1 MDIGTLKK
9 VAPAPAKELCE
20 DLQLDDEAKAF
31 LLEGQDVQ
39 AYIKGLIDAGM
50 LEAACKVLA
59 RALPRREAVWW
70 ACVCARR
77 ALPTDAPAQL
87 AQTLAAAEAWVYK
100 PADEIRRGAYAKA
113 EEVGLLTPSAWAA
126 MAAFW
131 ADGSMGPPD
140 APAVPAPAHL
150 TAIAVG
156 GAMALAAVA
165 DPEPDNI
172 MAAWESFL
180 TRGLDIAQGGNGRL
194 PDDPPAQAA
203 G

>member
-9 VAPAPAKELCE
+9 VAPAPAKELCAE
-20 DLQLDDEAKAF
+20 LQLEDEAKAI

-39 AYIKGLIDAGM
+39 AFIKGLIDAGM

-70 ACVCARR
+70 ACLCARC
-77 ALPTDAPAQL
+77 AMPPDAPDQL

-100 PADEIRRGAYAKA
+100 PADDIRRAAYAKA
-113 EEVGLLTPSAWAA
+113 EAIGLLTPPAWAA
-126 MAAFW
+126 MAAYW
-131 ADGSMGPPD
+131 ADGSMAPPD
-140 APAVPAPAHL
+140 APMVPAPAHL

-156 GAMALAAVA
+156 GAMALAAVV
-165 DPEPDNI
+165 DPAPDKI
-172 MAAWESFL
+172 PAAWEGFL

-194 PDDPPAQAA
+194 PDDPPAQSA

>member
-9 VAPAPAKELCE
+9 VAPAPAKELCA
-20 DLQLDDEAKAF
+20 DLQLDDEAKAIM
-31 LLEGQDVQ
+31 LEGQDIL
-39 AYIKGLIDAGM
+39 AFIKGLIDAGM
-50 LEAACKVLA
+50 HEAACKVLA

-70 ACVCARR
+70 ACVCARGV
-77 ALPTDAPAQL
+77 LPTDAPEPL

-100 PADEIRRGAYAKA
+100 PADEIRRDAYAKA
-113 EEVGLLTPSAWAA
+113 EAVGLLTPPAWAA

-140 APAVPAPAHL
+140 APVVPAPAHL

-156 GAMALAAVA
+156 GAMALAAVV
-165 DPEPDNI
+165 DPEPEKI
-172 MAAWESFL
+172 PVAWESFL

-194 PDDPPAQAA
+194 PDDPPARPA